1 MAETSKAENKHHA
14 VSEGT
19 FTIDGVAELMSV
31 HRSTIERLLQSRKL
45 GYFQVGRRRL
55 IGRQHLKDY
64 LSQVERRAQSEL

>member
-1 MAETSKAENKHHA
+1 LAETSKTEDKHHA

-19 FTIDGVAELMSV
+19 FTIDRVAELMSV

-55 IGRQHLKDY
+55 IGGQHLKDY
-64 LSQVERRAQSEL
+64 LSVVERKAGSGL